1 MIGRAIPLSRAAGL
15 LLASCILAGC
25 MSMPAAQYQ
34 TAVASRPLAAGAPVA
49 VGEARAAAEV
59 KNDRVSLRG
68 SPMMSSAS
76 DGSFSGYIR
85 EALIA
90 ELSASGRYSA
100 SAERSIAL
108 ELLRHKVDASG
119 FSEGSAELAV
129 RIVVS
134 GGNGERFEKTYE
146 AAHNWPSSFIGAV
159 AIPAAFDNYPTA
171 VQKLIVVVLSD
182 PDFQAAID

>member
-1 MIGRAIPLSRAAGL
+1 MIRALCSLSRAAVM
-15 LLASCILAGC
+15 LLACSVLAGC
-25 MSMPAAQYQ
+25 ITMPAAQYQ
-34 TAVASRPLAAGAPVA
+34 TAVASRPLAAGAPVG
-49 VGEARAAAEV
+49 VGDARAAAGV
-59 KNDRVSLRG
+59 DNGKVSLRG
-68 SPMMSSAS
+68 TPMTSSAA
-76 DGSFSGYIR
+76 DGTFSGYVR
-85 EALIA
+85 DALIA

-100 SAERSIAL
+100 SAQRSIAL

-146 AAHNWPSSFIGAV
+146 AAHNWPSSFIGAT
-159 AIPAAFDNYPTA
+159 AIPAAVDNYPTA